1 MDLTWLF
8 LILCP
13 YMLLYFYFSD
23 VTHWAKWK
31 ITVSWLL
38 GLIIIIA
45 GWFLINYFIPDP
57 LPFPAP
63 LFKAA

>member
-13 YMLLYFYFSD
+13 YMLLYFYFND
-23 VTHWAKWK
+23 VTNWAKWK

-38 GLIIIIA
+38 GLVIILT
-45 GWFLINYFIPDP
+45 GWFLINYYIPNP
-57 LPFPAP
+57 PPFPAP
-63 LFKAA
+63 LFKF